1 MTRLPRATL
10 LLALSLLT
18 STATAH
24 ADCAWV
30 LWGEVTGPPAF
41 ETLNYLISASDT
53 RQTCEQARDKHV
65 AQVMGPKPPN
75 TEVTLDELSGRP
87 RVISQTKW
95 KDGTVTTT
103 VHRYVCLPDTVDPRG
118 PKGK

>member
-1 MTRLPRATL
+1 MTRLRTP
-10 LLALSLLT
+10 LLALALL
-18 STATAH
+18 AAAAPAR

-53 RQTCEQARDKHV
+53 RQTCEQAREK
-65 AQVMGPKPPN
+65 QITNVMSPKPPN

-87 RVISQTKW
+87 RVISQTKF
-95 KDGTVTTT
+95 KDGSVMTT
-103 VHRYVCLPDTVDPRG
+103 VHRYVCLPDTLDPRG
-118 PKGK
+118 LKGK